1 MKNKINIFLTCT
13 WRTDTQTPTHTNTHA
28 HTTLRGCLRVAA
40 DPTSQELQ
48 RTILSLAF
56 LQLCLPRLRL
66 VCPQDPGNPR
76 TDSRNPVE
84 QRPEKRSDRCCHMCT
99 QVLRT
104 DLHAQNVSPERFR
117 TVQPAFFC
125 VNGCVNFRVNFRQ
138 VFGDFGSLSMFQC
151 RPDLLPRTRNR
162 QPRARE
168 PFRGTVATK
177 RHAPEPF

>member
-1 MKNKINIFLTCT
+1 MKNTKINVYIPNMHLAH
-13 WRTDTQTPTHTNTHA
+13 RHTDTTHTHTNTHA
-28 HTTLRGCLRVAA
+28 HTTLRGRLRVAA

-56 LQLCLPRLRL
+56 LQLCLPRCGTVARCLLLFPLPRLRL

-125 VNGCVNFRVNFRQ
+125 VNGCVIFRVNFR
-138 VFGDFGSLSMFQC
+138 
-151 RPDLLPRTRNR
+151 
-162 QPRARE
+162 
-168 PFRGTVATK
+168 
-177 RHAPEPF
+177 